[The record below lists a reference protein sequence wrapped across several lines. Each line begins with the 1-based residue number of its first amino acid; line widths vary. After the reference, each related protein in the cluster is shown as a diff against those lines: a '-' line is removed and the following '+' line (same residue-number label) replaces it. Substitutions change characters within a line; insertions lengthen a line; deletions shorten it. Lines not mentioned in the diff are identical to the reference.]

1 MLKIKTKFGSDLN
14 RFDFQQ
20 IKAREVE
27 KLLKE
32 INIKGELSDLRQF
45 LATKSLLK
53 IIKNAFQRYF

>member
-20 IKAREVE
+20 IKAPEVE

-45 LATKSLLK
+45 LATKSPLK